1 MRAFYSFSAI
11 ACPANSH
18 YNPCTSACPA
28 TCTDPL
34 ASNNCSK
41 PCVEGC
47 ECNDGF
53 VISGAQCVSM
63 SNCGCL
69 QNDKYYEVCSITYF
83 RGFILHLIIWSLT
96 WTVLTSF
103 YFVFSYRKEKLF
115 GKQTVQANVYVLE
128 MGLCFAI
135 QTHAKQMKFARCR
148 MDSWGVIH

>member
-1 MRAFYSFSAI
+1 MGKSTKFLGKKGEIYTDNTASFLHWVSLI
-11 ACPANSH
+11 LRSNVVTEVWRDIHTCP
-18 YNPCTSACPA
+18 
-28 TCTDPL
+28 
-34 ASNNCSK
+34 
-41 PCVEGC
+41 
-47 ECNDGF
+47 
-53 VISGAQCVSM
+53 ISWIQVCRTTWAQHCC
-63 SNCGCL
+63 NCGCL